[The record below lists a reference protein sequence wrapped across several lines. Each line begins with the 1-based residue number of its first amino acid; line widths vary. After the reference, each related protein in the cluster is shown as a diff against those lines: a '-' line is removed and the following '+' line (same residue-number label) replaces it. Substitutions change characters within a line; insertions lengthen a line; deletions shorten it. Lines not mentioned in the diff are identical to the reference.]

1 MAIQEIK
8 VGQVRRSFYVANNFA
23 EGLTD
28 LVIDVRLPSGDLL
41 DPSPTVVEQGGGT
54 YYIDYTPLTAGIYQE
69 KCSSVIN
76 KDYVVRGL
84 KAVLYD
90 LSDVKSAVDGIDT
103 KVDAVQS
110 SVNTM
115 DGKVDA
121 VALDVGSVKTTVEAT
136 DGKVD
141 AVATNVSSVKST
153 VEATDGKVDT
163 INTNVASAK
172 LTIESVD
179 GKIDT
184 QSSKLTTIEGKIDD
198 LDMQVVKGGY
208 FIV

>member
-8 VGQVRRSFYVANNFA
+8 VNELRRSIYTAYGFTT
-23 EGLTD
+23 GLTD
-28 LVIDVRLPSGDLL
+28 LVVTVRLPNGDLL
-41 DPSPTVVEQGGGT
+41 DPAPTVVEQGDGA
-54 YYIDYTPLTAGIYQE
+54 YYIEYTPLTAGIYQE
-69 KCSSVIN
+69 KWSSVVN
-76 KDYVVRGL
+76 SDYAVRGI

-103 KVDAVQS
+103 KVDAV
-110 SVNTM
+110 
-115 DGKVDA
+115 
-121 VALDVGSVKTTVEAT
+121 ALDVGSVKTTVEAV
-136 DGKVD
+136 DDKVD

-184 QSSKLTTIEGKIDD
+184 QSSKLATIEGKIDD